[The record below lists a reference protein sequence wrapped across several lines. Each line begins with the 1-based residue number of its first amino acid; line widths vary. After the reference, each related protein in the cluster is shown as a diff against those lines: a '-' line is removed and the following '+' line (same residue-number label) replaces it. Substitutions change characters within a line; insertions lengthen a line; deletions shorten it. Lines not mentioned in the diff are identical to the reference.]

1 MPQLIGWEGPEP
13 AAEIHGGLASAG
25 LEVAR
30 GVPDDAGSAVLVVAS
45 VGAAV
50 TRLARLAQLLPGR
63 ILALAS
69 DRLRPAEHWAL
80 LEAGASDVL
89 GAGVTAAEIVARL
102 ARWRHVDELVDR
114 VRGGIV
120 GGSASLVETLRTVVE
135 AASFT
140 DGPILLTG
148 ESGTGK
154 ELLARLVHEVRRA
167 ERGVAGELVLLDCS
181 TIVPD
186 LSGSE
191 FFGHERGAYTGAVG
205 PRDGAFAR
213 ADGGTLFL
221 DEVGEL
227 PLQLQPE
234 LLRAVQDGMFKRVG
248 GNTWRRARF
257 GLVCAT
263 HRDLPTDVAAGRF
276 REDLFF
282 RVSAWSCRVPQLE
295 ERRADILPLARHFL
309 RETGSRVGLSDGVMQ
324 YLEQRRY
331 PGNVRE
337 LRQLVGR
344 MAGRHAGSGP
354 VTLGDIPPD
363 DRPSA
368 SDGACWPDDNLG
380 RSLEAALT
388 ASVSLEQ
395 IKREVAELAVELALD
410 RCGHRTGAAAEL
422 LGISPRALQQRRARR
437 AAG

>member
-1 MPQLIGWEGPEP
+1 MPHFIGWEGPAP
-13 AAEIHGGLASAG
+13 AATIEAGLVSAG

-30 GVPDDAGSAVLVVAS
+30 GVPDEADSAVLVVAS

-50 TRLARLAQLLPGR
+50 ARLSYLAQLLPGR
-63 ILALAS
+63 VLALANG
-69 DRLRPAEHWAL
+69 RLRSADHWAL
-80 LEAGASDVL
+80 LQAGASDVL
-89 GAGVTAAEIVARL
+89 GASVTAAEVVARL
-102 ARWRHVDELVDR
+102 ARWRQVDEVVER

-120 GGSASLVETLRTVVE
+120 GSSASLLHALRTVVE
-135 AASFT
+135 AACFT
-140 DGPILLTG
+140 DAPILLTG
-148 ESGTGK
+148 QSGTGK
-154 ELLARLVHEVRRA
+154 ELVARLVHEVRRV
-167 ERGVAGELVLLDCS
+167 ERGVAGDLVLLDCS

-186 LSGSE
+186 LAGSE

-234 LLRAVQDGMFKRVG
+234 LLRAVQEGMFKRVG

-263 HRDLPTDVAAGRF
+263 HRELPAEVAAGRF

-282 RVSAWSCRVPQLE
+282 RVSAWSCRVPSLE

-309 RETGSRVGLSDGVMQ
+309 RQTGSKVDLSDEVGH

-337 LRQLVGR
+337 LQQLVGR
-344 MAGRHAGSGP
+344 MAGRHAGGGS
-354 VTLGDIPPD
+354 VTLGDIPSD
-363 DRPSA
+363 DRPSP
-368 SDGACWPDDNLG
+368 SDGDRWPDDRLR
-380 RSLEAALT
+380 RSLDVALT

-395 IKREVAELAVELALD
+395 IKREVADVAVALALE
-410 RCGHRTGAAAEL
+410 RCGHRTGEAAEL
-422 LGISPRALQQRRARR
+422 LGVSPRALQQRRARQS
-437 AAG
+437 AG